1 MQCLKKISLKIKLI
15 IAAIISAFGLFLFF
29 FIRGKMRLKES
40 LELEHIDGNAY
51 NNSESNLSLLC
62 PNCHSQT
69 PTYKAKNKGN
79 GRVERRERAKKD
91 YHRTLDK

>member
-1 MQCLKKISLKIKLI
+1 
-15 IAAIISAFGLFLFF
+15 
-29 FIRGKMRLKES
+29 
-40 LELEHIDGNAY
+40 LEHIDGNAY